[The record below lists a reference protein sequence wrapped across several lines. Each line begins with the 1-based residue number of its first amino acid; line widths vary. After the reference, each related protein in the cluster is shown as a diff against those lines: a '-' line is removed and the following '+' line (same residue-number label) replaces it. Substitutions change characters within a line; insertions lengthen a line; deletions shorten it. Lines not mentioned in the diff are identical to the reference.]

1 MAELIAPIGLMPV
14 RVSRA
19 VSHIAHDMG
28 RLGKALLL
36 AGFITYPVLLHSF
49 ILKEQVEMWQLIFVF
64 APMLGVAGWVLF
76 RMLDRAWWPLLL
88 IAMAA
93 LVYFIVSGDH
103 GRIGLLAVNGLS
115 HATLNL
121 FLLWLF
127 GRTLLRGQESLISQI
142 SRLIHGELQPDTAIY
157 TRQVTVAWCT
167 FFALQVVISLSL
179 YVFAPTAAWSLFINV
194 LNLPL
199 LILMFLVEHAYRKV
213 RIPSHP
219 RTSILKAIEVYSKNF
234 AAPKKADN

>member
-1 MAELIAPIGLMPV
+1 
-14 RVSRA
+14 
-19 VSHIAHDMG
+19 MG

-36 AGFITYPVLLHSF
+36 AGFIAYPVLLHTF

-93 LVYFIVSGDH
+93 LVYFIVRGDH

-127 GRTLLRGQESLISQI
+127 GRTLLRGQEPLISQI
-142 SRLIHGELQPDTAIY
+142 SRLINGQLQPEIIIY
-157 TRQVTVAWCT
+157 TRQVTIAWCI
-167 FFALQVVISLSL
+167 FFALQVITSLLL
-179 YVFAPTAAWSLFINV
+179 YIFAPIAAWSLFINV

-199 LILMFLVEHAYRKV
+199 LILMFLLEHTYRTA
-213 RIPSHP
+213 RFPSHS